1 MTISEQLPAL
11 QIAIPLLGAPL
22 CVLLRNPR
30 AAWVVT
36 MLCNLACTFVSLA
49 LVMATRNG
57 EIIRYALGDWTAP
70 TGIEYYIDI
79 VNAAVL
85 LIVSFISTVVCV
97 YAWNGADKDCLLY
110 TSPSPRDATLSRMPS
125 SA

>member
-1 MTISEQLPAL
+1 MFEQLPAL

-22 CVLLRNPR
+22 CVLLRHPR
-30 AAWVVT
+30 LAWGVAMV
-36 MLCNLACTFVSLA
+36 CNLACTLVALA
-49 LVMATRNG
+49 LVMATREG

-70 TGIEYYIDI
+70 TGIEYYI
-79 VNAAVL
+79 
-85 LIVSFISTVVCV
+85 
-97 YAWNGADKDCLLY
+97 CLLY